1 MVSSIWA
8 FKKKYKQMKN
18 TFFTMLLVCIYNWSL
33 SQSPPIYPGADEKTP
48 SKAQYFSWI
57 NNTNEGSTEEH
68 TLINFEFFKW
78 LKDEY
83 GMQLDIYA
91 FDAGA
96 IDGKRFYGSM
106 DSERFKKQFPRGF
119 EPIHKEAK
127 EIGFDL
133 GLWGGPD
140 GFGNT
145 PGEEKARTDM
155 MVKLVRDY
163 DFNLFKFDR
172 VCGQL
177 REEKEGAFINMMIE
191 ARKHRP
197 DLILLNHRLNLSE
210 KGLPHATTFL
220 WEGVETYVD
229 GHIKNDRTAT
239 HHRVG
244 NLTRGYTPDM
254 KRLTEDH
261 GVCLS
266 SCLDYWEDDLVLQ
279 AFHRNLILAPEIYG
293 NPWLLRDDE
302 YPRLARIFNLH
313 KEYREIMVEGMKLP
327 VDQYGPHAIS
337 RGDAK
342 TRLLVLKN
350 LTWEP
355 VMYTINLNEQIGL
368 KKTSKKVEVRQY
380 HPYEQILGYYD
391 YGKQSGIT
399 VLPFRSSLILVT
411 TGPGTLGIE
420 GASYEVIRDVEGKDV
435 EINLLA
441 YPGTCTTIK
450 LNKGKRKF
458 KSVTVDGK
466 LQNNLLKGK
475 SLKIE
480 FPGQT
485 NTKPW
490 HRKLTTLKPT
500 SLPADAEALY
510 EATCFTA
517 DNNAFE
523 VRSLFR
529 SGETNIPQVKAA
541 RDAFFNQQIFV
552 DRGIWDKNLFDRDL
566 NTSFYVNNRRDK
578 SPKVKD
584 GALRLDFGQLVNIDQ
599 LVIKTKDEYS
609 LEPKIPGE
617 GIFAEVS
624 GDLETWKTVVFMGN
638 LEMTIDIPKGEKIRY
653 VRIADFADRLTE
665 IEGYY
670 KGQKLSTDG
679 WRASMLFGAFDQMEF
694 DKAFSASFKLDEA
707 AKGSYLA
714 VALNGYH
721 GDEGAYAALRMDGQI
736 IGAPDRSISY
746 PANTWEASVCDECI
760 FDRYY
765 TYYFPITGNMVGK
778 EIETVVLGSKECES
792 NIDIQTWITSYPIPF
807 EEVKLV
813 LK

>member
-1 MVSSIWA
+1 MIG
-8 FKKKYKQMKN
+8 KI
-18 TFFTMLLVCIYNWSL
+18 IYATAL
-33 SQSPPIYPGADEKTP
+33 SFISAGLFSQINSPVYPGADEKTP

-57 NNTNEGSTEEH
+57 NNTNEGTTEKH

-78 LKDEY
+78 LKEEY

-106 DSERFKKQFPRGF
+106 NSDRFKRQFPRGF
-119 EPIHKEAK
+119 DPIHKEAQD
-127 EIGFDL
+127 IGFTL

-140 GFGNT
+140 GFGDT
-145 PGEEKARTDM
+145 PKEEKARTDM

-177 REEKEGAFINMMIE
+177 RDGKEGAFVNMMTE

-266 SCLDYWEDDLVLQ
+266 SCLDYWEDDLILQ

-313 KEYREIMVEGMKLP
+313 KKYRDILVEGIKLP
-327 VDQYGPHAIS
+327 QDQYGPHAIS
-337 RGDAK
+337 RGNKD

-355 VMYTINLNEQIGL
+355 VTYDLNLNEQIGL
-368 KKTSKKVEVRQY
+368 GKTNKKLEVRQY
-380 HPYEQILGYYD
+380 HPYENIMGSFD
-391 YGKQSGIT
+391 YGKSTQVT

-411 TGPGTLGIE
+411 NETADELGIE
-420 GASYEVIRDVEGKDV
+420 GVNYEVERDVEGKPV
-435 EINLLA
+435 EVRLLG
-441 YPGTCTTIK
+441 YPGTSASIK
-450 LNKGKRKF
+450 LNKGNRGF
-458 KSVTVDGK
+458 KTTLLNGK
-466 LQNNLLKGK
+466 PQKNLLKGK
-475 SLKIE
+475 TVKIK
-480 FPGQT
+480 FPGEQ

-490 HRKLTTLKPT
+490 HRKLAEPEPI
-500 SLPADAEALY
+500 SLPNDAEALY
-510 EATCFTA
+510 ETTCFAA
-517 DNNAFE
+517 DNNALE
-523 VRSLFR
+523 VRSLHR
-529 SGETNIPQVKAA
+529 SGETKIPQVKEA
-541 RDAFFNQQIFV
+541 RDAFFNQEIFI
-552 DRGIWDKNLFDRDL
+552 DRGLWDKNLFDGDT
-566 NTSFYVNNRRDK
+566 NTSFYVNRRRDK
-578 SPKVKD
+578 NPKVKD
-584 GALRLDFGQLVNIDQ
+584 GAFRLDFGELINLDQ
-599 LVIKTKDEYS
+599 LVIKTTDEYS
-609 LEPKIPGE
+609 LQPKKPEE
-617 GIFAEVS
+617 GIIAEIS
-624 GDLETWKTVVFMGN
+624 KDLKTWTPIVFMGG
-638 LEMTIDIPKGEKIRY
+638 LKMTIALPKGERVRY
-653 VRIADFADRLTE
+653 MRIADFADRLTE
-665 IEGYY
+665 VEGYY
-670 KGQKLSTDG
+670 KGEKLDSRQ
-679 WRASMLFGAFDQMEF
+679 WRASMLFGAFEEMEF
-694 DKAFSASFKLDEA
+694 DKAFASQILLDEA
-707 AKGSYLA
+707 AKNSYLA

-721 GDEGAYAALRMDGQI
+721 GEEGAYAALRVEGEIM
-736 IGAPDRSISY
+736 GAPDRSISY
-746 PANTWEASVCDECI
+746 PANTWEAAVCDECE
-760 FDRYY
+760 FNRYY
-765 TYYFPITGNMVGK
+765 TYYFPVTKEMVGK
-778 EIETVVLGSKECES
+778 KVEVIVLGSNECE
-792 NIDIQTWITSYPIPF
+792 NNLDAEVWITSYPVPF
-807 EEVKLV
+807 EEIKLV